1 MNKEYVYLS
10 DKELLVIDEKGNATK
25 RNVENNDIHH
35 VLLIENKLEIIN
47 EKISEEE
54 EKINKEKAR
63 MLSKKEKAILAII
76 PFIFPTSAYG
86 IACLIEPSVISHIIL
101 AMTGIFLGT
110 AITDIAFII
119 DEKDNHKRMNSIK
132 NELSTAYHMKEELE
146 KKLIDIKEKSN
157 DKKADS
163 KLNDV
168 IFIEEPSQFV
178 EEVHKQLT
186 ESYEIGYKQKVKRL
200 TLKNRKKN

>member
-25 RNVENNDIHH
+25 RNVENNDIHQ

-54 EKINKEKAR
+54 EKINKEKAG
-63 MLSKKEKAILAII
+63 MLSKKEKAF
-76 PFIFPTSAYG
+76 PFIFGTSAYG
-86 IACLIEPSVISHIIL
+86 IACLIEPHVIHHIIH

-110 AITDIAFII
+110 AITNIAFII
-119 DEKDNHKRMNSIK
+119 DEKDNHKRMNGIK
-132 NELSTAYHMKEELE
+132 SELSTAYHMKEELE

-200 TLKNRKKN
+200 TLKNREKN